1 MPVTQKIVVM
11 PMFNEILMG
20 DSNFG
25 SNDHKIAPTHTE
37 KAYKIAR
44 YTSRHR
50 HIYAFFIAILDSI
63 SYQ

>member
-1 MPVTQKIVVM
+1 M